1 MFVCLFVVHD
11 CIIYSVCQAR
21 ASSSLPPSASPS
33 HSPSASPM
41 AIGSPALSTC
51 SAIGSPALSTC
62 SDMFDIHMIAIH
74 GFDDVLDSDD
84 EVPVLPPMLPPSA
97 EFGAD
102 GSNSKFGDDG
112 SDSDDSLL
120 AAASKSIG
128 LLPSGVGGMKK
139 TYQTR

>member
-1 MFVCLFVVHD
+1 
-11 CIIYSVCQAR
+11 
-21 ASSSLPPSASPS
+21 
-33 HSPSASPM
+33 
-41 AIGSPALSTC
+41 
-51 SAIGSPALSTC
+51 
-62 SDMFDIHMIAIH
+62 MIAIH

-128 LLPSGVGGMKK
+128 LLPSGVGGMKNISK
-139 TYQTR
+139 HVMMVMMVMKMLKPVAKDGR